1 MGPLKVISDRGG
13 SYRDDF
19 VEKLK
24 ELKVKHKPSSSYH
37 PQSNSLAERAVGS
50 LKNALKK
57 ATRNITPLG
66 LREILFQINSNIS
79 AQQTGS
85 ANERFLRRS
94 VRNTN
99 IPTVIKKKVDPTQLV
114 KKRIINHDNRMKSK
128 NTTNK
133 VIYNIGDRVMIQNV
147 KNKLF
152 EKFGTI
158 TKQRLA
164 DSGEVVSYEI
174 LETDGWKSFQH
185 RKHLRRLQ
193 PEHDHME
200 TYPNSD
206 EESTADIPEAP
217 HVTTRS
223 MASHVVKKRVDKSKA
238 PGIAD
243 RKSLR
248 GVRKS
253 SRLLKKDITVKK
265 ISIHEGEVGETL

>member
-13 SYRDDF
+13 RYRDDF

-37 PQSNSLAERAVGS
+37 PHSNSLAERAMGS
-50 LKNALKK
+50 LKNPLKK

-66 LREILFQINSNIS
+66 LREIMFQINSNIC

-114 KKRIINHDNRMKSK
+114 KKRIINHENRMMSK

-133 VIYNIGDRVMIQNV
+133 VIYNVGDRVMIQNV

-152 EKFGTI
+152 ERFGTI
-158 TKQRLA
+158 TKQRRA

-174 LETDGWKSFQH
+174 LENDGWKSFCH
-185 RKHLRRLQ
+185 KKHLRRLQ
-193 PEHDHME
+193 PEHDNME

-206 EESTADIPEAP
+206 EESTAEIPEVP
-217 HVTTRS
+217 HVITRS
-223 MASHVVKKRVDKSKA
+223 MVSKNDVRISVDKSL
-238 PGIAD
+238 GVAD
-243 RKSLR
+243 RKSP
-248 GVRKS
+248 
-253 SRLLKKDITVKK
+253 
-265 ISIHEGEVGETL
+265 

>member
-13 SYRDDF
+13 RYRDDF

-37 PQSNSLAERAVGS
+37 PHSNSLAERAMGS
-50 LKNALKK
+50 LKNPLKK

-66 LREILFQINSNIS
+66 LREILFQINSNIC

-85 ANERFLRRS
+85 ANERYLRRS

-114 KKRIINHDNRMKSK
+114 NKRILNHENRMKSK

-152 EKFGTI
+152 DKFGTI

-174 LETDGWKSFQH
+174 LETDGWKSFRH

-193 PEHDHME
+193 PEHDHMG
-200 TYPNSD
+200 TDQNSD
-206 EESTADIPEAP
+206 EESTAHIPEAP
-217 HVTTRS
+217 V
-223 MASHVVKKRVDKSKA
+223 
-238 PGIAD
+238 
-243 RKSLR
+243 
-248 GVRKS
+248 
-253 SRLLKKDITVKK
+253 
-265 ISIHEGEVGETL
+265 